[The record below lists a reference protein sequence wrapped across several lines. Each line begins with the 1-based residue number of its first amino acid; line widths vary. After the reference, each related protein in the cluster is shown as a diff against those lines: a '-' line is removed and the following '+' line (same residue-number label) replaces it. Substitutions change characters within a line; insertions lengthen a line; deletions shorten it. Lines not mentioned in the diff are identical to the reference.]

1 MKRPRCKHAWHCQG
15 ISEQRKGIVGV
26 WTGKGSIKTAHGLK
40 EFVEMLLFGAASLGC
55 GSSRQDC
62 EEGKAR
68 S

>member
-1 MKRPRCKHAWHCQG
+1 M
-15 ISEQRKGIVGV
+15 GV

-40 EFVEMLLFGAASLGC
+40 EFVEMLSFGAAGLGC